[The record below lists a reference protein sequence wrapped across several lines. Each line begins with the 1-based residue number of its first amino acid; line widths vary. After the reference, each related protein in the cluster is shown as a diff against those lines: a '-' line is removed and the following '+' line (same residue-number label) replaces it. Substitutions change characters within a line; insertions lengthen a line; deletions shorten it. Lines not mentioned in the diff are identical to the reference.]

1 MNPTDR
7 REQRLQSY
15 KKARSEKEIYER
27 VLAPT
32 LYEFVVWVLQEAL
45 QSGKKRLYFLARDG
59 YQMYLAAQQL
69 CKQYDL
75 DIECRYLKVSRYAVR
90 VPEYHLL
97 GERCLE
103 RICVGGI
110 DVTFEKIMQ
119 RAALTDKE
127 AEEIAALAGY
137 TENYRKVINYHE
149 VMQLKDRLKKIP
161 LLFHYIDSHS
171 KEAYG
176 TAIGYLTQEG
186 LLEQIPYAL
195 VDSGWIG
202 TIQQSIEHLL
212 RQRQPD
218 RKLEGYYFGLYEIP
232 EGEGRENYHS
242 FYFTPWGEIKR
253 KVHFS
258 NSLFEAV
265 FSAPEGMTLSYRTV
279 GGKDKII
286 YVPVTDSRENLNRE
300 RISRYICWLEEFLQ
314 EKKQSLPQADSGYVE
329 EILSPFM
336 GNPTQ
341 FEAEAWDDYETF
353 RPVYEEYKNKFFGK
367 EKFKKEHAKELNR
380 YHRGKR
386 IVMGNRNAEGKVPV
400 SNWKKYLKNATEEKE
415 TLEAEKKEVLEKLRP
430 LQKVQRSVDL
440 VMMEI
445 EDQPDPEN
453 LLAEEKT
460 ACRDQIQKKD
470 RVKKKSYGVEL

>member
-15 KKARSEKEIYER
+15 KKAQSEKEIYER

-32 LYEFVVWVLQEAL
+32 LYEYVLWVLQETL

-161 LLFHYIDSHS
+161 LLFHYIDRHS

-186 LLEQIPYAL
+186 LLEPVPYAL

-212 RQRQPD
+212 RQKQPD

-232 EGEGRENYHS
+232 EGEERENYHS

-265 FSAPEGMTLSYRTV
+265 FSAPEGMTLSYRTES
-279 GGKDKII
+279 GKDKII

-329 EILSPFM
+329 ELLSPFM

-341 FEAEAWDDYETF
+341 FEAEAYGSLLFSDDVREDDNQKVSADF
-353 RPVYEEYKNKFFGK
+353 SEQEIKN
-367 EKFKKEHAKELNR
+367 HHLLNR
-380 YHRGKR
+380 LLIMTGIRKKVLHESAWIEGSIASCRTLNERGR
-386 IVMGNRNAEGKVPV
+386 ARNRWHAVFY
-400 SNWKKYLKNATEEKE
+400 KYIIYMRKWMK
-415 TLEAEKKEVLEKLRP
+415 
-430 LQKVQRSVDL
+430 QR
-440 VMMEI
+440 
-445 EDQPDPEN
+445 N
-453 LLAEEKT
+453 
-460 ACRDQIQKKD
+460 R
-470 RVKKKSYGVEL
+470 

>member
-1 MNPTDR
+1 MNLTDR

-15 KKARSEKEIYER
+15 KKIQSEKEIYEC

-32 LYEFVVWVLQEAL
+32 LYEFVLWVLQEAL

-59 YQMYLAAQQL
+59 YQMYLAARQL

-202 TIQQSIEHLL
+202 TIQQSIEHL
-212 RQRQPD
+212 D
-218 RKLEGYYFGLYEIP
+218 RKSTRL
-232 EGEGRENYHS
+232 
-242 FYFTPWGEIKR
+242 
-253 KVHFS
+253 
-258 NSLFEAV
+258 NS
-265 FSAPEGMTLSYRTV
+265 SQP
-279 GGKDKII
+279 
-286 YVPVTDSRENLNRE
+286 
-300 RISRYICWLEEFLQ
+300 SRYRM
-314 EKKQSLPQADSGYVE
+314 P
-329 EILSPFM
+329 
-336 GNPTQ
+336 
-341 FEAEAWDDYETF
+341 
-353 RPVYEEYKNKFFGK
+353 
-367 EKFKKEHAKELNR
+367 
-380 YHRGKR
+380 
-386 IVMGNRNAEGKVPV
+386 
-400 SNWKKYLKNATEEKE
+400 
-415 TLEAEKKEVLEKLRP
+415 
-430 LQKVQRSVDL
+430 
-440 VMMEI
+440 
-445 EDQPDPEN
+445 
-453 LLAEEKT
+453 
-460 ACRDQIQKKD
+460 
-470 RVKKKSYGVEL
+470 SYA

>member
-32 LYEFVVWVLQEAL
+32 LYEFVVWVLQGAL
-45 QSGKKRLYFLARDG
+45 QSGTKRLYFLARDG
-59 YQMYLAAQQL
+59 YQMYLAARQL

-171 KEAYG
+171 KKA
-176 TAIGYLTQEG
+176 
-186 LLEQIPYAL
+186 
-195 VDSGWIG
+195 
-202 TIQQSIEHLL
+202 
-212 RQRQPD
+212 
-218 RKLEGYYFGLYEIP
+218 
-232 EGEGRENYHS
+232 
-242 FYFTPWGEIKR
+242 
-253 KVHFS
+253 
-258 NSLFEAV
+258 
-265 FSAPEGMTLSYRTV
+265 
-279 GGKDKII
+279 
-286 YVPVTDSRENLNRE
+286 
-300 RISRYICWLEEFLQ
+300 
-314 EKKQSLPQADSGYVE
+314 
-329 EILSPFM
+329 
-336 GNPTQ
+336 
-341 FEAEAWDDYETF
+341 
-353 RPVYEEYKNKFFGK
+353 
-367 EKFKKEHAKELNR
+367 
-380 YHRGKR
+380 
-386 IVMGNRNAEGKVPV
+386 
-400 SNWKKYLKNATEEKE
+400 
-415 TLEAEKKEVLEKLRP
+415 
-430 LQKVQRSVDL
+430 
-440 VMMEI
+440 
-445 EDQPDPEN
+445 
-453 LLAEEKT
+453 
-460 ACRDQIQKKD
+460 
-470 RVKKKSYGVEL
+470 

>member
-32 LYEFVVWVLQEAL
+32 LYEFVLWVLQEAL
-45 QSGKKRLYFLARDG
+45 QSEKKRLYFLARDG
-59 YQMYLAAQQL
+59 YQMYLAARKL

-127 AEEIAALAGY
+127 AQEIAALAGY

-186 LLEQIPYAL
+186 LLEPVSYAL

-212 RQRQPD
+212 CQKQPD

-232 EGEGRENYHS
+232 EVERRENYHS

-265 FSAPEGMTLSYRTV
+265 FSAPEGMTLSYRTE
-279 GGKDKII
+279 GEKDKII

-300 RISRYICWLEEFLQ
+300 RISRYICWLEEFLKHQ
-314 EKKQSLPQADSGYVE
+314 GMQVKTGSDSSTSGKLTEQNWKNLPEPDRKLVE
-329 EILSPFM
+329 QLLSQFM

-341 FEAEAWDDYETF
+341 FEAEAYGSLLFSDDVREDNNQKVSADF
-353 RPVYEEYKNKFFGK
+353 SEQEIKN
-367 EKFKKEHAKELNR
+367 HHLLNR
-380 YHRGKR
+380 LLIMTGVRKKVLHESAWIEGSIATCGTLNERGR
-386 IVMGNRNAEGKVPV
+386 VRNRWHAVFY
-400 SNWKKYLKNATEEKE
+400 KYVIYLRKWLK
-415 TLEAEKKEVLEKLRP
+415 
-430 LQKVQRSVDL
+430 Q
-440 VMMEI
+440 
-445 EDQPDPEN
+445 N
-453 LLAEEKT
+453 LIHG
-460 ACRDQIQKKD
+460 R
-470 RVKKKSYGVEL
+470 

>member
-32 LYEFVVWVLQEAL
+32 LYEFVLWVLQEAL
-45 QSGKKRLYFLARDG
+45 QSEKKRLYFLARDG
-59 YQMYLAAQQL
+59 YQMYLAARKL

-127 AEEIAALAGY
+127 AQEIAALAGY

-186 LLEQIPYAL
+186 LLEPVSYAL

-212 RQRQPD
+212 CQKQPD

-232 EGEGRENYHS
+232 EVERRENYHS

-265 FSAPEGMTLSYRTV
+265 FSAPEGMTLSYRTE
-279 GGKDKII
+279 GEKDKII

-300 RISRYICWLEEFLQ
+300 RISRYICWLEEFLKHQ
-314 EKKQSLPQADSGYVE
+314 GMQVKTGSDSSTSGKLTEQNWKNLPEPDRKLVE
-329 EILSPFM
+329 QLLSQFM

-341 FEAEAWDDYETF
+341 FEAEAYGSLLFSDDVREDNNQKVSADF
-353 RPVYEEYKNKFFGK
+353 SEQEIKN
-367 EKFKKEHAKELNR
+367 HHLLNR
-380 YHRGKR
+380 LLIMTGIRKKVLHESAWIEGSIATCRTLNERGR
-386 IVMGNRNAEGKVPV
+386 ARNRWHAVFY
-400 SNWKKYLKNATEEKE
+400 KYIIYMRKWMK
-415 TLEAEKKEVLEKLRP
+415 
-430 LQKVQRSVDL
+430 QR
-440 VMMEI
+440 
-445 EDQPDPEN
+445 N
-453 LLAEEKT
+453 
-460 ACRDQIQKKD
+460 R
-470 RVKKKSYGVEL
+470 

>member
-32 LYEFVVWVLQEAL
+32 LYEFVVWVLQGAL
-45 QSGKKRLYFLARDG
+45 QSGTKRLYFLARDG
-59 YQMYLAAQQL
+59 YQMYLAARQL

-161 LLFHYIDSHS
+161 LLFHYIDRHS

-186 LLEQIPYAL
+186 LLEPVPYAL

-212 RQRQPD
+212 RQKQPD

-232 EGEGRENYHS
+232 EGEERENYHS

-265 FSAPEGMTLSYRTV
+265 FSAPEGMTLSYRTES
-279 GGKDKII
+279 GKDKII

-300 RISRYICWLEEFLQ
+300 RISRYICWLE
-314 EKKQSLPQADSGYVE
+314 
-329 EILSPFM
+329 
-336 GNPTQ
+336 
-341 FEAEAWDDYETF
+341 
-353 RPVYEEYKNKFFGK
+353 
-367 EKFKKEHAKELNR
+367 
-380 YHRGKR
+380 
-386 IVMGNRNAEGKVPV
+386 
-400 SNWKKYLKNATEEKE
+400 
-415 TLEAEKKEVLEKLRP
+415 
-430 LQKVQRSVDL
+430 
-440 VMMEI
+440 
-445 EDQPDPEN
+445 
-453 LLAEEKT
+453 
-460 ACRDQIQKKD
+460 
-470 RVKKKSYGVEL
+470 

>member
-15 KKARSEKEIYER
+15 KKAQSEKEIYER
-27 VLAPT
+27 VLAPA
-32 LYEFVVWVLQEAL
+32 LYEFVLWVLQEAL

-69 CKQYDL
+69 CKRYDL

-127 AEEIAALAGY
+127 AAEIAVLAGY

-161 LLFHYIDSHS
+161 LLFHYIDRHS
-171 KEAYG
+171 REAYG

-186 LLEQIPYAL
+186 LLEPVPYAL

-202 TIQQSIEHLL
+202 TIQQSMEHLL
-212 RQRQPD
+212 RQKQPD

-232 EGEGRENYHS
+232 EGERRENYHS

-265 FSAPEGMTLSYRTV
+265 FSAPEGMTLSYRAQKE
-279 GGKDKII
+279 KDKTI
-286 YVPVTDSRENLNRE
+286 YVPVTDSRENLNGE
-300 RISRYICWLEEFLQ
+300 RIGRYICWLEEFMRENQKGRNSRKALSDQ
-314 EKKQSLPQADSGYVE
+314 DDKCMEQWSEKECKSRKQLPQVDSKYVE
-329 EILSPFM
+329 ELLSPFM

-341 FEAEAWDDYETF
+341 FEAEAYGSLLFSDDVRED
-353 RPVYEEYKNKFFGK
+353 
-367 EKFKKEHAKELNR
+367 
-380 YHRGKR
+380 
-386 IVMGNRNAEGKVPV
+386 GN
-400 SNWKKYLKNATEEKE
+400 
-415 TLEAEKKEVLEKLRP
+415 
-430 LQKVQRSVDL
+430 QKVSADFSEQ
-440 VMMEI
+440 EI
-445 EDQPDPEN
+445 KN
-453 LLAEEKT
+453 HHLFNRLLIMT
-460 ACRDQIQKKD
+460 GIQKKVLHESAWIEGSIASCKTLD
-470 RVKKKSYGVEL
+470 EKGRARNRWHAVFYKYIIYIRKWLKQRNR

>member
-1 MNPTDR
+1 MNLTDR

-15 KKARSEKEIYER
+15 KKIQSEKEIYKC

-32 LYEFVVWVLQEAL
+32 LYEFVLWVLQEAL
-45 QSGKKRLYFLARDG
+45 QSGTKRLYFLARDG
-59 YQMYLAAQQL
+59 YQMYLAARQL

-300 RISRYICWLEEFLQ
+300 RISRYICWLEEFLKHQ
-314 EKKQSLPQADSGYVE
+314 GMQVKTGSDSSTSGKLTEQNWKNLPEPDRKLVE
-329 EILSPFM
+329 QLLSQFM

-341 FEAEAWDDYETF
+341 FEAEAYGSLLFSDDV
-353 RPVYEEYKNKFFGK
+353 REENHQSVSAEFSEQEIKN
-367 EKFKKEHAKELNR
+367 HHLLNR
-380 YHRGKR
+380 LLIMTGVRKKVLHESAWIEGSIATCGTLNERGR
-386 IVMGNRNAEGKVPV
+386 VRNRWHAVFY
-400 SNWKKYLKNATEEKE
+400 KYVIYLRKWLKQNMIHG
-415 TLEAEKKEVLEKLRP
+415 R
-430 LQKVQRSVDL
+430 
-440 VMMEI
+440 
-445 EDQPDPEN
+445 
-453 LLAEEKT
+453 
-460 ACRDQIQKKD
+460 
-470 RVKKKSYGVEL
+470 

>member
-1 MNPTDR
+1 
-7 REQRLQSY
+7 
-15 KKARSEKEIYER
+15 
-27 VLAPT
+27 
-32 LYEFVVWVLQEAL
+32 
-45 QSGKKRLYFLARDG
+45 
-59 YQMYLAAQQL
+59 MYLAARQL

-127 AEEIAALAGY
+127 AQEIAALAGY

-186 LLEQIPYAL
+186 LLEPIPYAL

-212 RQRQPD
+212 HQKQPD

-232 EGEGRENYHS
+232 EGERRENYHS

-265 FSAPEGMTLSYRTV
+265 FSAPEGMTLSYRTE
-279 GGKDKII
+279 GEKDKII

-300 RISRYICWLEEFLQ
+300 RISRYICWLEEFLKHQ
-314 EKKQSLPQADSGYVE
+314 GMQVKTGSDSSTSGKLTEQNWKNLPEPDRKLVE
-329 EILSPFM
+329 QLLSQFM

-341 FEAEAWDDYETF
+341 FEAEAYGSLLFSDDV
-353 RPVYEEYKNKFFGK
+353 REENHQSVSAEFSEQEIKN
-367 EKFKKEHAKELNR
+367 HHLLNR
-380 YHRGKR
+380 LLIMTGVRKKVLHESAWIEGSIATCGTLNERGR
-386 IVMGNRNAEGKVPV
+386 VRNRWHAVFY
-400 SNWKKYLKNATEEKE
+400 KYVIYLRKWLKQNMIHG
-415 TLEAEKKEVLEKLRP
+415 R
-430 LQKVQRSVDL
+430 
-440 VMMEI
+440 
-445 EDQPDPEN
+445 
-453 LLAEEKT
+453 
-460 ACRDQIQKKD
+460 
-470 RVKKKSYGVEL
+470 

>member
-32 LYEFVVWVLQEAL
+32 LYEFVLWVLQEAL
-45 QSGKKRLYFLARDG
+45 QSRKKRLYFLARDG
-59 YQMYLAAQQL
+59 YQMYLAARQL

-127 AEEIAALAGY
+127 AGEIAAFAGY

-186 LLEQIPYAL
+186 LLEQVPYAL

-212 RQRQPD
+212 RQKQPD

-232 EGEGRENYHS
+232 EGERKENYHS

-258 NSLFEAV
+258 NSLFEVV
-265 FSAPEGMTLSYRTV
+265 FSAPEGMTLSYRTES
-279 GGKDKII
+279 GKDKII

-300 RISRYICWLEEFLQ
+300 RIS
-314 EKKQSLPQADSGYVE
+314 
-329 EILSPFM
+329 
-336 GNPTQ
+336 
-341 FEAEAWDDYETF
+341 
-353 RPVYEEYKNKFFGK
+353 PVY
-367 EKFKKEHAKELNR
+367 
-380 YHRGKR
+380 
-386 IVMGNRNAEGKVPV
+386 
-400 SNWKKYLKNATEEKE
+400 
-415 TLEAEKKEVLEKLRP
+415 
-430 LQKVQRSVDL
+430 
-440 VMMEI
+440 
-445 EDQPDPEN
+445 
-453 LLAEEKT
+453 LLAGRVSAGEK
-460 ACRDQIQKKD
+460 AIIAAGRQ
-470 RVKKKSYGVEL
+470 RVCGGTSITLYGKPDTV

>member
-32 LYEFVVWVLQEAL
+32 LYEFVLWVLQETL
-45 QSGKKRLYFLARDG
+45 QSGTKRLYFLARDG
-59 YQMYLAAQQL
+59 YQMYLAARHL
-69 CKQYDL
+69 CKQYEL

-127 AEEIAALAGY
+127 AGEIAALAGY

-265 FSAPEGMTLSYRTV
+265 FSAPEGMTLSYRTE
-279 GGKDKII
+279 GEKDKII

-300 RISRYICWLEEFLQ
+300 RISRYICWLEEFLK
-314 EKKQSLPQADSGYVE
+314 EKKQSLQQDSKRWEQLPEKNCKCRNQFPQADSGYVE
-329 EILSPFM
+329 ELLSPFM

-341 FEAEAWDDYETF
+341 FEAEAYGSLLFSDDVRED
-353 RPVYEEYKNKFFGK
+353 N
-367 EKFKKEHAKELNR
+367 N
-380 YHRGKR
+380 
-386 IVMGNRNAEGKVPV
+386 
-400 SNWKKYLKNATEEKE
+400 
-415 TLEAEKKEVLEKLRP
+415 
-430 LQKVQRSVDL
+430 QKVSADFSEQ
-440 VMMEI
+440 EI
-445 EDQPDPEN
+445 KNHHLFNRLLIMTGVRKKVLHESAWIEGSIATCRTLNERGRARNRLHAVFYKYVIYLRKWLKQN
-453 LLAEEKT
+453 LIHG
-460 ACRDQIQKKD
+460 R
-470 RVKKKSYGVEL
+470 

>member
-15 KKARSEKEIYER
+15 KKARSEKEISER
-27 VLAPT
+27 VIAPP
-32 LYEFVVWVLQEAL
+32 LYEFVLWVLQETL
-45 QSGKKRLYFLARDG
+45 QSGTKRLYFLARDG
-59 YQMYLAAQQL
+59 YQMYLAARHL
-69 CKQYDL
+69 CKQYEL

-127 AEEIAALAGY
+127 AGEIAALAGY

-186 LLEQIPYAL
+186 LLEPAPYAL

-212 RQRQPD
+212 RQKQPD

-232 EGEGRENYHS
+232 EGEKRENYHS

-265 FSAPEGMTLSYRTV
+265 FSAPEGMTLSYRTE
-279 GGKDKII
+279 GEKDKII

-314 EKKQSLPQADSGYVE
+314 EKKQSLPQDSKRWEQLPEKNCKCRNQFPQADSGYVE
-329 EILSPFM
+329 ELLSPFM

-341 FEAEAWDDYETF
+341 FEAEAYGSLLFSDDVREDDNQKVSADF
-353 RPVYEEYKNKFFGK
+353 SEQEIKN
-367 EKFKKEHAKELNR
+367 HHLLNR
-380 YHRGKR
+380 LLIMTGVRKQVLHESAWIEGSIATCGTLNERGR
-386 IVMGNRNAEGKVPV
+386 VRNRWHAVFY
-400 SNWKKYLKNATEEKE
+400 KYIIYIRKWIKQNMIHG
-415 TLEAEKKEVLEKLRP
+415 R
-430 LQKVQRSVDL
+430 
-440 VMMEI
+440 
-445 EDQPDPEN
+445 
-453 LLAEEKT
+453 
-460 ACRDQIQKKD
+460 
-470 RVKKKSYGVEL
+470 

>member
-32 LYEFVVWVLQEAL
+32 LYEYVLWVLQETL

-59 YQMYLAAQQL
+59 YQMYLAARHL

-110 DVTFEKIMQ
+110 NVTFEKIMQ

-127 AEEIAALAGY
+127 AGEIAALAGY

-176 TAIGYLTQEG
+176 TAIGYLIQEG
-186 LLEQIPYAL
+186 LLEPVPYAL

-212 RQRQPD
+212 RQKQPD

-265 FSAPEGMTLSYRTV
+265 FSAPEGMTLSYRAE
-279 GGKDKII
+279 GEKDKTI

-314 EKKQSLPQADSGYVE
+314 EKKQSLLQDSKRWEQLPEKNCKCRNQFLQADSGYVE
-329 EILSPFM
+329 ELLSPFM

-341 FEAEAWDDYETF
+341 FEAEAYGSLLFSDDVREDNNQKVSADF
-353 RPVYEEYKNKFFGK
+353 SEQEIKN
-367 EKFKKEHAKELNR
+367 HHLLNR
-380 YHRGKR
+380 LLIMTGVRKKVLHESAWIEGSIATCGTLNERGR
-386 IVMGNRNAEGKVPV
+386 VRNRWHAVFY
-400 SNWKKYLKNATEEKE
+400 KYIIYIRKWIKQNMIHG
-415 TLEAEKKEVLEKLRP
+415 R
-430 LQKVQRSVDL
+430 
-440 VMMEI
+440 
-445 EDQPDPEN
+445 
-453 LLAEEKT
+453 
-460 ACRDQIQKKD
+460 
-470 RVKKKSYGVEL
+470 

>member
-32 LYEFVVWVLQEAL
+32 LYEFVLWVLQEAL
-45 QSGKKRLYFLARDG
+45 PSGKKRLYFLARDG

-149 VMQLKDRLKKIP
+149 VMQLKDCLKKIP

-186 LLEQIPYAL
+186 LLEPVSYAL

-212 RQRQPD
+212 CQKQPD

-232 EGEGRENYHS
+232 EVERRENYHS

-265 FSAPEGMTLSYRTV
+265 FSAPEGMTLSYRTE
-279 GGKDKII
+279 GEKDKII

-300 RISRYICWLEEFLQ
+300 RISRYICWLEEFLKHQ
-314 EKKQSLPQADSGYVE
+314 GMQVKTGSDSSTSGKLTEQNWKNLPEPDRKLVE
-329 EILSPFM
+329 QLLSQFM

-341 FEAEAWDDYETF
+341 FEAEAYGSLLFSDDVREDNNQKVSADF
-353 RPVYEEYKNKFFGK
+353 SEQEIKN
-367 EKFKKEHAKELNR
+367 HHLLNR
-380 YHRGKR
+380 LLIMTGVRKKVLHESAWIEGSIATCGTLNERGR
-386 IVMGNRNAEGKVPV
+386 VRNRWHAVFY
-400 SNWKKYLKNATEEKE
+400 KYVIYLRKWLK
-415 TLEAEKKEVLEKLRP
+415 
-430 LQKVQRSVDL
+430 Q
-440 VMMEI
+440 
-445 EDQPDPEN
+445 N
-453 LLAEEKT
+453 LIHG
-460 ACRDQIQKKD
+460 R
-470 RVKKKSYGVEL
+470 

>member
-45 QSGKKRLYFLARDG
+45 QSGTKRLYFLARDG
-59 YQMYLAAQQL
+59 YQMYLAARQL

-186 LLEQIPYAL
+186 LLEPVPYAL

-212 RQRQPD
+212 RQKQPD

-232 EGEGRENYHS
+232 EGERKENYHS

-265 FSAPEGMTLSYRTV
+265 FSAPEGMTLSYRTE
-279 GGKDKII
+279 GEKDKIS
-286 YVPVTDSRENLNRE
+286 YVPVTDS
-300 RISRYICWLEEFLQ
+300 
-314 EKKQSLPQADSGYVE
+314 V
-329 EILSPFM
+329 
-336 GNPTQ
+336 T
-341 FEAEAWDDYETF
+341 
-353 RPVYEEYKNKFFGK
+353 V
-367 EKFKKEHAKELNR
+367 
-380 YHRGKR
+380 
-386 IVMGNRNAEGKVPV
+386 
-400 SNWKKYLKNATEEKE
+400 
-415 TLEAEKKEVLEKLRP
+415 
-430 LQKVQRSVDL
+430 
-440 VMMEI
+440 
-445 EDQPDPEN
+445 
-453 LLAEEKT
+453 
-460 ACRDQIQKKD
+460 
-470 RVKKKSYGVEL
+470 

>member
-32 LYEFVVWVLQEAL
+32 LYEYVLWVLQEAL
-45 QSGKKRLYFLARDG
+45 QSGTKRLYFLARDG
-59 YQMYLAAQQL
+59 YQMYLAARHL

-75 DIECRYLKVSRYAVR
+75 DIECRYIRVSRYAVR

-137 TENYRKVINYHE
+137 TGNYRKVINYHE

-161 LLFHYIDSHS
+161 LLFHYIDRHS

-186 LLEQIPYAL
+186 LLEPVPYAL

-212 RQRQPD
+212 RQKQPD

-232 EGEGRENYHS
+232 EGEERENYHS

-265 FSAPEGMTLSYRTV
+265 FSAPEGMTLSYRAE
-279 GGKDKII
+279 GEKDKTI

-300 RISRYICWLEEFLQ
+300 RISRYICWLEEFLKHQ
-314 EKKQSLPQADSGYVE
+314 GMQVKTGSDSSTSGKLTEQNWKNLPEPDRKLVE
-329 EILSPFM
+329 QLLSQFM

-341 FEAEAWDDYETF
+341 FEAEAYGSLLFSDDV
-353 RPVYEEYKNKFFGK
+353 REENHQSVSAEFSEQEIKN
-367 EKFKKEHAKELNR
+367 HHLLNR
-380 YHRGKR
+380 LLIMTGVRKKVLHESAWIEGSIATCGTLNERGR
-386 IVMGNRNAEGKVPV
+386 VRNRWHAVFY
-400 SNWKKYLKNATEEKE
+400 KYMIYLRKWLKQNMIHG
-415 TLEAEKKEVLEKLRP
+415 R
-430 LQKVQRSVDL
+430 
-440 VMMEI
+440 
-445 EDQPDPEN
+445 
-453 LLAEEKT
+453 
-460 ACRDQIQKKD
+460 
-470 RVKKKSYGVEL
+470 

>member
-1 MNPTDR
+1 MNLTDR

-15 KKARSEKEIYER
+15 KKIQSEKEIYKC

-32 LYEFVVWVLQEAL
+32 LYEFVLWVLQEAL
-45 QSGKKRLYFLARDG
+45 QSGTKRLYFLARDG
-59 YQMYLAAQQL
+59 YQMYLAARQL

-176 TAIGYLTQEG
+176 MAIGYLTQEG

-212 RQRQPD
+212 RQKQPD

-265 FSAPEGMTLSYRTV
+265 FSAPEGMTLSYRTE
-279 GGKDKII
+279 GEKDKII

-300 RISRYICWLEEFLQ
+300 RISRYICWLEEFLKHQ
-314 EKKQSLPQADSGYVE
+314 GMQVKTGSDSSTSGKLTEQNWKNLPEPDRKLVE
-329 EILSPFM
+329 QLLSQFM

-341 FEAEAWDDYETF
+341 FEAEAYGSLLFSDDV
-353 RPVYEEYKNKFFGK
+353 REENHQSVSAEFSEQEIKN
-367 EKFKKEHAKELNR
+367 HHLLNR
-380 YHRGKR
+380 LLIMTGVRKKVLHESAWIEGSIATCGTLNERGR
-386 IVMGNRNAEGKVPV
+386 VRNRWHAVFY
-400 SNWKKYLKNATEEKE
+400 KYVIYLRKWLKQNMIHG
-415 TLEAEKKEVLEKLRP
+415 R
-430 LQKVQRSVDL
+430 
-440 VMMEI
+440 
-445 EDQPDPEN
+445 
-453 LLAEEKT
+453 
-460 ACRDQIQKKD
+460 
-470 RVKKKSYGVEL
+470 

>member
-15 KKARSEKEIYER
+15 KKARSEKEIYKR

-32 LYEFVVWVLQEAL
+32 LYEFVLWVLQEAL

-161 LLFHYIDSHS
+161 TFISLY
-171 KEAYG
+171 
-176 TAIGYLTQEG
+176 
-186 LLEQIPYAL
+186 
-195 VDSGWIG
+195 
-202 TIQQSIEHLL
+202 
-212 RQRQPD
+212 RQPFR
-218 RKLEGYYFGLYEIP
+218 RKLMGRQSAISRRRGCWNRFLMHWWTAAGSVRSSRALNICSGRNSRTESSKDTILVCMRSRKGRE
-232 EGEGRENYHS
+232 RENYHS

-265 FSAPEGMTLSYRTV
+265 FSAPEGMTLSYRTES
-279 GGKDKII
+279 GKDKINLCSGDRQQGE
-286 YVPVTDSRENLNRE
+286 PEPGTD
-300 RISRYICWLEEFLQ
+300 Q
-314 EKKQSLPQADSGYVE
+314 
-329 EILSPFM
+329 
-336 GNPTQ
+336 
-341 FEAEAWDDYETF
+341 
-353 RPVYEEYKNKFFGK
+353 PVY
-367 EKFKKEHAKELNR
+367 
-380 YHRGKR
+380 
-386 IVMGNRNAEGKVPV
+386 
-400 SNWKKYLKNATEEKE
+400 
-415 TLEAEKKEVLEKLRP
+415 
-430 LQKVQRSVDL
+430 
-440 VMMEI
+440 
-445 EDQPDPEN
+445 
-453 LLAEEKT
+453 LLAGRVSAGEK
-460 ACRDQIQKKD
+460 AIIAAGRQ
-470 RVKKKSYGVEL
+470 RVCGGTSITLYGKPDTV